1 MPVIFTIN
9 NLTYKQENKL
19 FFKNLNLEIEEKD
32 MVSIIAPNRSGKTIL
47 TKIIS
52 AIIPTDDICI
62 LKGISL
68 NKKNVLKYIT
78 KLGIVTNDLNS
89 DFLFKKVKDE
99 LAYPLL
105 NLGFPEQKI
114 NKKITAISHF
124 FEIQD
129 ILNKKI
135 TKLSLSEQKKLKII
149 TSLVHE
155 PRLLVLDDAFFE
167 MNKQDQEFILK
178 KLKELNKRGLTI
190 LNITSKLDTIYDS
203 NKVYVLENSTLK
215 YKGSPSLV
223 FENDS
228 YLRKIGLTI
237 PFIVDLSIKLKFYN
251 LIDKIYFDLE
261 ELEED
266 LWK

>member
-155 PRLLVLDDAFFE
+155 PRLLV
-167 MNKQDQEFILK
+167 
-178 KLKELNKRGLTI
+178 
-190 LNITSKLDTIYDS
+190 
-203 NKVYVLENSTLK
+203 
-215 YKGSPSLV
+215 
-223 FENDS
+223 
-228 YLRKIGLTI
+228 
-237 PFIVDLSIKLKFYN
+237 
-251 LIDKIYFDLE
+251 
-261 ELEED
+261 
-266 LWK
+266 